1 MGHFLGILDLLR
13 GRGSRHATH
22 DRVLVRVD
30 EAFYEAGD
38 QEWGECGA
46 VG

>member
-1 MGHFLGILDLLR
+1 VGHILEVLDLLR
-13 GRGSRHATH
+13 SHSSRHSTH

-30 EAFYEAGD
+30 EAFYAASD
-38 QEWGECGA
+38 QEWGEYGA